1 MTARELAYLY
11 ATLKSEWKALEEV
24 RKFST
29 EEDIANLLDREI
41 AKRRTQLNK
50 ISKKLGEILILEG
63 E

>member
-24 RKFST
+24 RKFSN
-29 EEDIANLLDREI
+29 EEDIADLLDREI

-50 ISKKLGEILILEG
+50 ISKKLGEILISEG